1 MRKDV
6 KRARLWL
13 INDLNHRV
21 KKLNKAT
28 AKERDIEKN
37 QCNAEKLRGEI
48 QILKHIDVDEVSKFA
63 LCNKQE
69 SSNQV
74 IDGNGL
80 DIAQKVILH
89 LANHKFVQEQ
99 VKMFREIYAVPI
111 DRLIILIRSLGLQYQ
126 KKKKKSLLNISVEEN
141 QPNEMKKK
149 KVLLTKKQV
158 SEGKKVVHKVIHSPE
173 LKETPI
179 ECLHDSAEEDSKL
192 MFNLVIQEKYDEV
205 CDLSSSAEIDSPIKI
220 GPSHISQSSPENC
233 ILDVHHNLDA
243 LQNSR
248 ISTINP
254 IVKKNANRKENL
266 NEKIPWPKLLVP
278 QINKTVGTM
287 IIKQLNLDYEADTI
301 SVDEYHNKVDDGRD
315 SNEPP
320 RDSFFLGGVDSPL
333 EGVDEEKKDNHFDSL
348 K

>member
-37 QCNAEKLRGEI
+37 QCKAEKLRGEI

-69 SSNQV
+69 SPNQV

-141 QPNEMKKK
+141 QPKEIKKK
-149 KVLLTKKQV
+149 KFYLRK
-158 SEGKKVVHKVIHSPE
+158 SEFLRGKKWFTKLFTHQNLRKPRLNACMIQ
-173 LKETPI
+173 LK
-179 ECLHDSAEEDSKL
+179 K
-192 MFNLVIQEKYDEV
+192 IQ
-205 CDLSSSAEIDSPIKI
+205 S
-220 GPSHISQSSPENC
+220 
-233 ILDVHHNLDA
+233 
-243 LQNSR
+243 
-248 ISTINP
+248 
-254 IVKKNANRKENL
+254 
-266 NEKIPWPKLLVP
+266 
-278 QINKTVGTM
+278 
-287 IIKQLNLDYEADTI
+287 
-301 SVDEYHNKVDDGRD
+301 
-315 SNEPP
+315 
-320 RDSFFLGGVDSPL
+320 
-333 EGVDEEKKDNHFDSL
+333 
-348 K
+348 